1 VPTASKVQPF
11 AWRWVFGSMFIFVLL
26 ELLLGEGLARVLQG
40 RVLSH
45 GTGLLL
51 QNGLQLLAFFGGG
64 LLIGVVSPRIRLLEP
79 ALGAVGCILLIL
91 VMTWMTPIHFYGFGG
106 MRLLAA
112 CVVSFVVAISGAW
125 IGERM
130 MGNV

>member
-1 VPTASKVQPF
+1 MSNASKVQPF
-11 AWRWVFGSMFIFVLL
+11 AWRWVLGSMIVFVVL
-26 ELLLGEGLARVLQG
+26 EVSLGAGLASLLDERM
-40 RVLSH
+40 LSH

-51 QNGLQLLAFFGGG
+51 RNGLQMVAFFGGG
-64 LLIGVVSPRIRLLEP
+64 LFIGVVSPRIRLLEP

-91 VMTWMTPIHFYGFGG
+91 VMTWMTPIHVYGFGG
-106 MRLLAA
+106 TRLLAA

-125 IGERM
+125 LGERM